1 MMYFSSSSLIFALF
15 YFFNVLILYSTSYQ
29 TRFKRDF
36 MLITDGN
43 MTDAKCFG
51 ECQEEYRTKFEYT
64 LNQSL
69 SEFYD
74 FPFHPVVLETSS
86 FQLYCKLSEQK
97 TKCFAEKCN
106 DYAAENSFS
115 PSNFVCLFKRSLFEK
130 ALKCLVKTEPITFL
144 KCDHECH
151 EEIVR
156 TDRLKQTTPNNQN
169 QIFVSSDLA
178 TYETELDKLCRF
190 QSCYMNCMAPV
201 VKEMCGEE
209 ESKSAIEI
217 VEAYVQWHA
226 DDISDWHSI
235 TGNDETLPEAC
246 QILVK
251 THSKTDDPILQIIG
265 NVA

>member
-1 MMYFSSSSLIFALF
+1 MYFSSSSLIFALF

-106 DYAAENSFS
+106 DY
-115 PSNFVCLFKRSLFEK
+115 
-130 ALKCLVKTEPITFL
+130 TEPITFL